1 MQVRE
6 IVLYCVLLHQRQFMH
21 GGSGLAHLDTKA
33 HTIVLP
39 PYTVGEDAYTALP
52 QLLAALGT
60 RPVVVGGH
68 QAMAAALPRLERVL
82 GGSGL
87 ALCGALHYGPDCTF
101 AAAQAAAAQ
110 AHALGADV
118 ILGVGGGR
126 ALDTAKAVGD
136 MLGLPVITLPTIAAT
151 CAAVTKLSV
160 MYDDHGHF
168 DRFLYLQAAPVHC
181 CIDTLVIARAPV
193 HYLRAGIGDSL
204 AKHVESPFAARGAE
218 QSHADSLGLAIAEG
232 LWAPLQQHGPQ
243 ALREAQ
249 SKVPG
254 PALTA
259 AALCCIVSTGYVSV
273 LVREDFNGALAHSLY
288 YVLES
293 LPAMRGQL
301 HGDVV
306 AWGALVQL
314 VLDGQCDRA
323 DLLRQLLGALG
334 IRDSLGQMGLSLNDP
349 AVLASLASI
358 CEQPDMA
365 FLPYPITETMVLDAL
380 RRTEE
385 ASICSPT

>member
-1 MQVRE
+1 M
-6 IVLYCVLLHQRQFMH
+6 LYCILLHQRQFMH
-21 GGSGLAHLDTKA
+21 GGSRLDHLDTKA
-33 HTIVLP
+33 HTIALP
-39 PYTVGEDAYTALP
+39 PYTAGEDAYTALP
-52 QLLAALGT
+52 RLLTALGT
-60 RPVVVGGH
+60 RPVVIGGH
-68 QAMAAALPRLERVL
+68 KAMAAALPRLKRALE
-82 GGSGL
+82 GSGL
-87 ALCGALHYGPDCTF
+87 VLCGALHHGPDCTF
-101 AAAQAAAAQ
+101 AAAQAVAAQ
-110 AHALGADV
+110 AQTLGADV

-126 ALDTAKAVGD
+126 ALDTAKAAGD
-136 MLGLPVITLPTIAAT
+136 MLGIPVITLPTIAAT

-168 DRFLYLQAAPVHC
+168 DRFLYLKAAPVHC
-181 CIDTLVIARAPV
+181 CIDTLVIAQAPV
-193 HYLRAGIGDSL
+193 HYLCAGIGDSL

-218 QSHADSLGLAIAEG
+218 HSHADSLGLAIAEG
-232 LWAPLQQHGPQ
+232 LWRPLQQYGPQ
-243 ALREAQ
+243 ALLEAQ
-249 SKVPG
+249 SKIPG

-293 LPAMRGQL
+293 LPAMRDQL

-314 VLDGQCDRA
+314 SLDGQHDKA
-323 DLLRQLLGALG
+323 GQFRQLLRALG
-334 IRDSLGQMGLSLNDP
+334 IRDSLAQMGLSLNEP
-349 AVLASLASI
+349 AVLASIARI
-358 CEQPDMA
+358 GEQPDMA

-385 ASICSPT
+385 ASSCSPT